1 MNTPNPDRVYAV
13 LASILERRYNVKID
27 YEVVVKPK
35 GEKHEHH

>member
-13 LASILERRYNVKID
+13 LASILERRYNIKID

-35 GEKHEHH
+35 GEKQ